1 MYEIIAF
8 FYIKESESES
18 ESEEEEED
26 EEESPVSPAVRE
38 ERSPLIET
46 EVVQRPTITVRKN
59 RGYL

>member
-1 MYEIIAF
+1 MKSLPF
-8 FYIKESESES
+8 FYSKESESKS
-18 ESEEEEED
+18 ESEEED
-26 EEESPVSPAVRE
+26 EEESPISPAVRE

>member
-1 MYEIIAF
+1 MNEIIAF
-8 FYIKESESES
+8 FYPKESESES
-18 ESEEEEED
+18 ESEEEED

-59 RGYL
+59 RGYS